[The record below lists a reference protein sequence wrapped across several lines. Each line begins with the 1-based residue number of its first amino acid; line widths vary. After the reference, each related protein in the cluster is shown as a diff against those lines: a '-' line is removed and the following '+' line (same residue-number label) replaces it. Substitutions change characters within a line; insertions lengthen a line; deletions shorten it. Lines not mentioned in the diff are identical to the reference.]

1 MVDKEFREL
10 EKQGYFVTIDKR
22 SKEYKQ
28 YKKWK
33 AEPKKESE
41 DTIIWRGVKD
51 RTTSRLLNAD
61 WKTLCSLH
69 SKYFNH
75 KYQEICCDKPKLIK
89 WIADLDEELL

>member
-33 AEPKKESE
+33 SEPKKE
-41 DTIIWRGVKD
+41 
-51 RTTSRLLNAD
+51 
-61 WKTLCSLH
+61 
-69 SKYFNH
+69 
-75 KYQEICCDKPKLIK
+75 
-89 WIADLDEELL
+89 